1 MVRRVFVFCSS
12 KCKVMHPKKNYL
24 MYICIV
30 INDINILS
38 QKRDLGITIELRLVS
53 WKQSF
58 EYPSVDK
65 KKEKY
70 LLTNPWWYKERF
82 ALSGKYRTLVQK
94 HGLSICWNTGAS
106 CCFVF
111 SRFWAITVLYNSPH
125 QMCIHNYNCGLN
137 DTRLSFMFLY
147 LCHFLYLFDLL
158 PSEIH
163 MDTCCSW
170 VEKVNIECQ
179 ECSLLGVS
187 QTTQKK

>member
-1 MVRRVFVFCSS
+1 
-12 KCKVMHPKKNYL
+12 MHPKKNYL

-38 QKRDLGITIELRLVS
+38 QKRDLGITVELRLVS
-53 WKQSF
+53 WKQSS

-70 LLTNPWWYKERF
+70 LPTNPWWCKERF

-125 QMCIHNYNCGLN
+125 QMCIHNYNWYKWYQVIIYVPLPV
-137 DTRLSFMFLY
+137 SFLTW
-147 LCHFLYLFDLL
+147 YLFDLL

-170 VEKVNIECQ
+170 VEKVNTECQ
-179 ECSLLGVS
+179 EYSLLGVS
-187 QTTQKK
+187 QTIQKK